1 MRRPAIASWILV
13 PWQRLSLTVKAVL
26 LLLSVI
32 VVVGAVSYAF
42 FSPLVDAA
50 FEDEVSRRGNA
61 MVRILEGHQDVQL
74 ALALRDHQAARRVAQ
89 EVLNGDPG
97 TRYVML
103 LDSQNDVLGFALSDQ
118 AQDQPGAMPAIEERI
133 RANVTAG
140 ESLDG
145 DVHRFV
151 QAVDRSEKQALDHE
165 PAPGSMADKAQPE
178 SKVIGRIILGLSAS
192 TARRNISL
200 LTVELIATVGVS
212 LLVVFV
218 LFFNIQRRR
227 LFRIIHFA
235 ELMAGGNLT
244 ERMAIEDAD
253 EIGRLSRA
261 LEEMRDRM
269 GSMVIRLQDAA
280 LSLTLASTEILE
292 SSSQQSRNASLQ
304 AASVTET
311 GATMAELKEIFA
323 QASERAQSVID
334 LAKKSED
341 STTSGRTAVQES
353 VEAMEQIRDE
363 VTHISSTIV
372 GLVERTNQIAVII
385 DTVNDLAE
393 QSNVLALN
401 AAIEAARAGEHGKGF
416 AVVAREVRSLAKRS
430 KDSTAQVRSILTDI
444 EKASRDAMAVIEEGT
459 RKTQSGMELS
469 SRAGQSIIHLDQ
481 AIDASSTAAKQIAAS
496 IRQQSLG
503 MEQIWQAMRD
513 VGRSVQE
520 SVAGVQALESSSKTM
535 KDLSEEMSELTSAYQ
550 VSRRTGLGNSFGPS
564 MPTEPPLARTEPPRA
579 RTRTQPGRALGHER
593 RPARPRRLVPL

>member
-1 MRRPAIASWILV
+1 MRAGWLDPRRA
-13 PWQRLSLTVKAVL
+13 WQRLSLTVKAVL

-32 VVVGAVSYAF
+32 LVVGAASYAL
-42 FSPLVDAA
+42 FSPLVEGA

-61 MVRILEGHQDVQL
+61 MVQILEGHQDVRL
-74 ALALRDHQAARRVAQ
+74 ALASHDRAAARRVAH

-103 LDSQNDVLGFALSDQ
+103 LDGQDNVLGFALTEAENEDPQ
-118 AQDQPGAMPAIEERI
+118 AIQAMEDRI
-133 RANVTAG
+133 RANPTPG
-140 ESLDG
+140 ESMDG

-151 QAVDRSEKQALDHE
+151 R
-165 PAPGSMADKAQPE
+165 
-178 SKVIGRIILGLSAS
+178 VIGRDEAGVDKASPDKEALGRIVLGLSAS
-192 TARRNISL
+192 AARRNMSR
-200 LTVELIATVGVS
+200 LTVGLIATVGLS
-212 LLVVFV
+212 LLVAFV
-218 LFFNIQRRR
+218 LFFTIQRRR

-235 ELMAGGNLT
+235 EQMAGGDLT
-244 ERMAIEDAD
+244 GRMAIEDTD
-253 EIGRLSRA
+253 EIGRLARA

-269 GSMVIRLQDAA
+269 GAMVIRLQDAA
-280 LSLTLASTEILE
+280 KALTAASTEILE
-292 SSSQQSRNASLQ
+292 NSSTQSLNASRQ

-353 VEAMEQIRDE
+353 VEAMGQIRDE

-372 GLVERTNQIAVII
+372 GLVERTNQIATII

-430 KDSTAQVRSILTDI
+430 KDSTAQVRSILGDI

-520 SVAGVQALESSSKTM
+520 SVAGVQQLESSSKTM
-535 KDLSEEMSELTSAYQ
+535 KDLSEEMRELTSAYQ
-550 VSRRTGLGNSFGPS
+550 VSRRSAARDGMSRDPGPS
-564 MPTEPPLARTEPPRA
+564 FPTEPPFARSEPPRTRTGSGRTEPP
-579 RTRTQPGRALGHER
+579 LGDETNPP
-593 RPARPRRLVPL
+593 RPS

>member
-1 MRRPAIASWILV
+1 
-13 PWQRLSLTVKAVL
+13 
-26 LLLSVI
+26 
-32 VVVGAVSYAF
+32 
-42 FSPLVDAA
+42 
-50 FEDEVSRRGNA
+50 
-61 MVRILEGHQDVQL
+61 
-74 ALALRDHQAARRVAQ
+74 
-89 EVLNGDPG
+89 
-97 TRYVML
+97 
-103 LDSQNDVLGFALSDQ
+103 
-118 AQDQPGAMPAIEERI
+118 
-133 RANVTAG
+133 
-140 ESLDG
+140 
-145 DVHRFV
+145 
-151 QAVDRSEKQALDHE
+151 
-165 PAPGSMADKAQPE
+165 
-178 SKVIGRIILGLSAS
+178 
-192 TARRNISL
+192 
-200 LTVELIATVGVS
+200 
-212 LLVVFV
+212 
-218 LFFNIQRRR
+218 
-227 LFRIIHFA
+227 
-235 ELMAGGNLT
+235 
-244 ERMAIEDAD
+244 
-253 EIGRLSRA
+253 
-261 LEEMRDRM
+261 MRDRM

-280 LSLTLASTEILE
+280 MSLTLASTEILE

-550 VSRRTGLGNSFGPS
+550 VSRRTNLSNTFAPS
-564 MPTEPPLARTEPPRA
+564 MPTEPPLTRTEPPRP
-579 RTRTQPGRALGHER
+579 RTRTQPGD
-593 RPARPRRLVPL
+593 RPETNGSSS